1 MKNRVK
7 FSVYSIIIT
16 AAVLI
21 LSAVGI
27 VSLVGE
33 TDRLV
38 VFCVILGAAIVSGL
52 YYCPVFVEAN
62 QSGIVLHRLI
72 SRPRY
77 FSYAEIASVDTCCPS
92 AGGLRLCGS
101 GGLFGYWGYFSDI
114 MIGTYFGYY
123 GSRSHCFL
131 VKLKSGRQYVIGCTD
146 PAAIVSYIEPR
157 LTE

>member
-1 MKNRVK
+1 MKQK
-7 FSVYSIIIT
+7 IKYSAYSIVVT
-16 AAVLI
+16 AAILI
-21 LSAVGI
+21 LSVAGV
-27 VSLVGE
+27 VSLRAE
-33 TDRLV
+33 SDKLV
-38 VFCVILGAAIVSGL
+38 TFCLIMVSAIIFGL
-52 YYCPVFVEAN
+52 YYCPLSVEAG
-62 QSGIVLHRLI
+62 QSGIVIRRILSGPKTFAYGDI
-72 SRPRY
+72 
-77 FSYAEIASVDTCCPS
+77 ESVDTCYPS

-146 PAAIVSYIEPR
+146 SAAIVSYIEPR